1 MDAKGRPGE
10 ALRGSA
16 VRLLQGRFEARFQD
30 AETAKAAARDGR
42 AVGFIVDVR
51 QDTVGWLAVARRG
64 LPFPA
69 DERDRYAS
77 RFETIATQNGGTFIH
92 FAEERPS
99 EMSG

>member
-1 MDAKGRPGE
+1 MDAKGQSGE
-10 ALRGSA
+10 ALRGDA
-16 VRLLQGRFEARFQD
+16 IRLLQGRFEARFPD

-51 QDTVGWLAVARRG
+51 QDTVGWLAVGRRG

-77 RFETIATQNGGTFIH
+77 RFQTIATQNGGTFIH

-99 EMSG
+99 DRSG